1 MEEIWK
7 DIPEYEGYYQASNLG
22 NVRSLKFWNNRYKK
36 HYDRIIILKQTNMPT
51 GYKQI
56 TLCKDMT
63 RKNYCVHRLIAK
75 TFLKNLNNYKA
86 VNHIDYNKHNNK
98 VENLEW
104 CTYSQNE
111 LHSYAHGKITANS
124 KSVKLFDKGIMIKEW
139 TSISKSAKDLNISRK
154 LASLYCHDKV
164 INKKYDLRFN
174 N

>member
-1 MEEIWK
+1 
-7 DIPEYEGYYQASNLG
+7 
-22 NVRSLKFWNNRYKK
+22 
-36 HYDRIIILKQTNMPT
+36 MPI

-56 TLCKDMT
+56 TLCKDMV

-75 TFLKNLNNYKA
+75 T

-139 TSISKSAKDLNISRK
+139 TSISKSAKDLNISRR